1 MRDNEASDELE
12 KFRKD
17 LIEQVNKK
25 MIVLRKELKVYKE
38 YVRIKDRLWKDRIK
52 EMEVRE

>member
-17 LIEQVNKK
+17 LTKQVNKQ
-25 MIVLRKELKVYKE
+25 MTVLRKKLKVYKE
-38 YVRIKDRLWKDRIK
+38 YVKIKDIVGR
-52 EMEVRE
+52 

>member
-25 MIVLRKELKVYKE
+25 MIILRKELKVYKE